1 MLNTATTYLALLQE
15 EDNDIKSIAL
25 NKLDILVDEFW
36 AEISDYIS
44 ELEGLYKIKA
54 IPDKQELIS
63 LILSKIYY
71 NLEDYDSAIEWAL
84 EAGSNFNILEKS
96 QYVNTILQRIIEK
109 YIGIRK
115 QNFFNPDEKQAI
127 DDRIMRIVE
136 NIFNKCVDR
145 KEVNQAIGFSLE
157 SYDLDRVNFLL
168 TFILINFRFSY
179 LLLLNQAETS
189 EKN

>member
-1 MLNTATTYLALLQE
+1 MLNTATSFLALLQE
-15 EDNDIKSIAL
+15 EDVDIKSVAL
-25 NKLDILVDEFW
+25 DKLNILVDEYW

-44 ELEGLYKIKA
+44 EFENLYKRKE
-54 IPDKQELIS
+54 IPVKQELIS

-84 EAGSNFNILEKS
+84 EAGSKFNILEKS

-115 QNFFNPDEKQAI
+115 QNFFNQDEKEPI
-127 DDRIMRIVE
+127 DERITRIVE
-136 NIFNKCVDR
+136 TIFNKCVEK

-157 SYDLDRVNFLL
+157 SFDLERVNHKK
-168 TFILINFRFSY
+168 LI
-179 LLLLNQAETS
+179 
-189 EKN
+189 

>member
-15 EDNDIKSIAL
+15 EDTDIKSIAL
-25 NKLDILVDEFW
+25 DKLDILVDEYW

-44 ELEGLYKIKA
+44 ELEGLYKRKE
-54 IPDKQELIS
+54 IPDKQELLS

-84 EAGSNFNILEKS
+84 EAGSKFNILEKN

-115 QNFFNPDEKQAI
+115 QNFFNLEEKQPI
-127 DDRIMRIVE
+127 DERIMRIVE
-136 NIFNKCVDR
+136 TIFNKCVDK

-157 SYDLDRVNFLL
+157 SYDLDRVKIYFNFL
-168 TFILINFRFSY
+168 
-179 LLLLNQAETS
+179 
-189 EKN
+189 KNI